1 MLLERL
7 LYCGLDTRGENKMLL
22 EIWLYCEF
30 RYKWS
35 KTKCHCYE
43 DLIVGL
49 DTSGAKQNVVAQGRL
64 YCGWDTSGANQN
76 VIGKMTLSWI
86 RCKRSKQNQ
95 MLLLI

>member
-7 LYCGLDTRGENKMLL
+7 LYCRGENKMFL

-49 DTSGAKQNVVAQGRL
+49 DTSVAKQNVIAQGGL

-76 VIGKMTLSWI
+76 GIIKMTLSWI
-86 RCKRSKQNQ
+86 RYKWSKQNQ

>member
-7 LYCGLDTRGENKMLL
+7 LYCGLNTRGENKMFL

-43 DLIVGL
+43 DFIVGL
-49 DTSGAKQNVVAQGRL
+49 DTSVAKQNVIAQGGL
-64 YCGWDTSGANQN
+64 YCWWDTSGANQN

-86 RCKRSKQNQ
+86 RYKWSKQNQ

>member
-1 MLLERL
+1 MSLL
-7 LYCGLDTRGENKMLL
+7 N
-22 EIWLYCEF
+22 
-30 RYKWS
+30 
-35 KTKCHCYE
+35 E

-49 DTSGAKQNVVAQGRL
+49 DTSVAKQNVIAQGKL

-86 RCKRSKQNQ
+86 RYKRSKQNQ